1 MVNRRAGADTH
12 EGFMTDIPQIGGW
25 LAIIYLIIKD
35 VAVPMV
41 KKGLPAKQKQDEEKQ
56 KHEHLME
63 EKRLEA
69 ELGYQKQVADAV
81 SEIKIYI
88 GATNERLAH
97 IEAGVNEV
105 KEAVKTRRTKAQR

>member
-1 MVNRRAGADTH
+1 
-12 EGFMTDIPQIGGW
+12 
-25 LAIIYLIIKD
+25 
-35 VAVPMV
+35 
-41 KKGLPAKQKQDEEKQ
+41 
-56 KHEHLME
+56 
-63 EKRLEA
+63 
-69 ELGYQKQVADAV
+69 V